1 MPFQKG
7 QSGNPEGRKPGIQ
20 DKRVA
25 LRKLLE
31 PHAEEL
37 VTKARELAMAGDTTA
52 LRLCLERLIPPLKA
66 RDQTTKL
73 DSFGTTLTEQG
84 QAVLTDMA
92 AGKLSAAE
100 ASSML
105 QALAAQGRIVEVDDL
120 SKRVAELEKRYGHQ
134 ESN

>member
-1 MPFQKG
+1 M
-7 QSGNPEGRKPGIQ
+7 
-20 DKRVA
+20 

-66 RDQTTKL
+66 RDQTTQL
-73 DSFGTTLTEQG
+73 ENFGTTLTEQG

-120 SKRVAELEKRYGHQ
+120 SQRVAELEKRYGHQ